1 MPVYLLVDNGSKKPE
16 ATLQLRQLA
25 ASLGQHTGKLIHAVS
40 LQHANDIDPAQL
52 DGQPAEIF
60 ENFLRQQLE
69 QGQKSF
75 LVIPL
80 FFGLSRAL
88 TSFIPQQVE
97 KLQAEF
103 KELHVRVADVVYPLP
118 EGDIRLAQ
126 ILFDHIKTAQA
137 SFTMNAKL
145 VLVDHGSPS
154 PNITAVR
161 NRVAKNL
168 RNMPGATFELAE
180 AVMERREGKAYDF
193 NGDLLEDWLRQQ
205 AQKGVEAAIVAMMF
219 FLPGRHAGSCGDIET
234 ICENVVKQHPHLQ
247 YRITPLIGEH
257 PLLLE
262 ILSDRLRSV
271 EEK

>member
-1 MPVYLLVDNGSKKPE
+1 MPAYLLVDNGSKKPE
-16 ATLQLRQLA
+16 ATLRLRELA
-25 ASLGQHTGKLIHAVS
+25 ASLGHHTGKKIHAVS
-40 LQHANDIDPAQL
+40 LQHADAIDPAQL
-52 DGQPAEIF
+52 GGEPANIF
-60 ENFLRQQLE
+60 SNFVRAQLE
-69 QGQKSF
+69 QGQNAF

-103 KELHVRVADVVYPLP
+103 GQLHVRVADVIYPLP
-118 EGDIRLAQ
+118 DGDERLAQ
-126 ILFDHIKTAQA
+126 IMFDHIHAAQS
-137 SFTMNAKL
+137 SFAVDAKV

-154 PNITAVR
+154 PKITEVR
-161 NRVAKNL
+161 NRVAHSL
-168 RNMPGATFELAE
+168 RNMPGKTYQLAE
-180 AVMERREGKAYDF
+180 AVMERREGKEYDF
-193 NGDLLEDWLRQQ
+193 NGDLLECWLSQQ
-205 AQKGVEAAIVAMMF
+205 AQKGVDSVIVAMMF

-234 ICENVVKQHPHLQ
+234 ICENVVKHHPHLQ

-262 ILSDRLRSV
+262 ILSDRLRSI